1 MPRYKTTA
9 EALKIISN
17 KEQIRNFGVIAHV
30 DHGKC
35 ISGESLIT
43 LTNGELRSI
52 KELYESQGKSQE
64 RVQLDNGI
72 MVDSMDPSS
81 VKIEDRLATAIWN
94 LRSNSIVEIELA
106 DGRHV
111 AVTPEH
117 PFYSLSTSGFM
128 VAKRLQRSDQVIL

>member
-43 LTNGELRSI
+43 LTNGELRPI
-52 KELYESQGKSQE
+52 RELYESQGRREE
-64 RVQLDNGI
+64 RVQLENGI
-72 MVDSMDPSS
+72 MLDSMDASS
-81 VKIEDRLATAIWN
+81 
-94 LRSNSIVEIELA
+94 VEIELS

-117 PFYSLSTSGFM
+117 PFYSLSASGFM
-128 VAKRLQRSDQVIL
+128 VAKKASEVRPGDSVAVAGVLKS